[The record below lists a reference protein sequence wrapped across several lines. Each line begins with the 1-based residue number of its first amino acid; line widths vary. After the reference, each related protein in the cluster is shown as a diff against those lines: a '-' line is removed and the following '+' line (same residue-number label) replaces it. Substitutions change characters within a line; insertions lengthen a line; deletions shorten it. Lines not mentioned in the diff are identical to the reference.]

1 MKRRNSNDCTE
12 PAEASALAT
21 RPVKYYG
28 GLVPPRPEKR
38 KFAAYSFTT
47 TTNSHFN
54 TSHKENLNMT
64 SIDQEIAATRA
75 ALFKCKWQR
84 AAARGR
90 HEAVVRHFKKRDSEA
105 QRKLSKIG
113 VLTCLGRFVSIL
125 EDKRTGVPPYVIRKE
140 AVLSAALY
148 SDYLLHKQQK
158 LAQEKSKN
166 ETSWLRCAGTEVL
179 QQHMHREMK
188 LLDRIVCLKRDM
200 EVMRMFHE
208 RLIQEQLTGI
218 RVYKPLQEH
227 DASIR
232 DDLKINGKRN
242 GLCSL
247 KGAFDQG
254 VKKFS
259 GFLLRGLASIDNDE
273 EGPQRVAFVAEVA

>member
-1 MKRRNSNDCTE
+1 
-12 PAEASALAT
+12 
-21 RPVKYYG
+21 
-28 GLVPPRPEKR
+28 
-38 KFAAYSFTT
+38 
-47 TTNSHFN
+47 
-54 TSHKENLNMT
+54 MT

-90 HEAVVRHFKKRDSEA
+90 HEEVVRHFKKRDSEA

-113 VLTCLGRFVSIL
+113 MLTCLGHFVSIL
-125 EDKRTGVPPYVIRKE
+125 GENRTGVPPYVIRKE
-140 AVLSAALY
+140 AMLSAALY
-148 SDYLLHKQQK
+148 SDYLLHNQQK

-166 ETSWLRCAGTEVL
+166 ETSWLRCAGTDVL
-179 QQHMHREMK
+179 QQHMHREIQ
-188 LLDRIVCLKRDM
+188 LLDRIVCLQRDM
-200 EVMRMFHE
+200 EVMRMSHE
-208 RLIQEQLTGI
+208 SLIQQRLSESK
-218 RVYKPLQEH
+218 VYKRLQEH
-227 DASIR
+227 DASMQ

-242 GLCSL
+242 GLCSW